1 MYGDVTDYLIIC
13 LLQQTPMDNL
23 PSQTAVLSDVPKKP
37 EAKSV
42 LISRL
47 KSSSLLT
54 QSPTSNITDQQNKN
68 VSCKYNN

>member
-1 MYGDVTDYLIIC
+1 MYGDVTDYLIIY

-23 PSQTAVLSDVPKKP
+23 PSQTAVLSDVHKKP
-37 EAKSV
+37 EAKSA
-42 LISRL
+42 SRL

-54 QSPTSNITDQQNKN
+54 QSPTSNVTDQQNKN